1 MKIKGYLTFTILVL
15 FTLLSFIV
23 PPISKA
29 TNGLEYQWGY
39 FMGGSGIDL
48 GVVFV
53 DPDGYIYLTGSYSN
67 TVDFDPTSTTENY
80 TSAGGYDMYLSKYQ
94 PDGTYLWTKVWGGTG
109 SNDTVYQVL
118 WDSDKNMYLYGEFQS
133 TVDFNPD
140 SASADSLTSSGST
153 DPFVTKYNSN
163 GTYAWTKKWGGTG
176 ADRATFATIDSSGNF
191 YFSGAYRNTVDFD
204 PDAVLTTNKTSN
216 GNYDAFVSK
225 FDSNMNFIRVKTFG
239 GSSLDYG
246 ESVRTDSNGNLYLT
260 GEFKSTVNFNPDGSG
275 DERTSLGQYDC
286 YLIKHDSSGNYIWS
300 KNWGSTGDDMCL
312 GLTKDSSENF
322 YISGYA
328 GGLVST
334 SLTIDLDPGSNSDTK
349 TLAGSGDSMIVK
361 LNSNGN
367 YVWGKTFGSSSYD
380 FAQNLRL
387 DSNGYLYV
395 IGSFSTTVDFDPGS
409 NVNNLTSNGSD
420 DIYLSK
426 FDTDGNFFTTKI
438 TGSTA
443 YDFPNWEPLVIS
455 GNTMFTSLSAGGN
468 LVLNPDGGTATTTFA
483 GNYDTTFVKFNID
496 STPPAD
502 FTTISPKDYETNA
515 TPTLSFNKSTDT
527 NSISSYTANLDL
539 GKSKSYSISGIPAS
553 GNGTSYYLWRDDANY
568 KIEYLNEGDSD
579 STNDIIKVYFKDI
592 TQSPLT
598 AGLHNWKA
606 IAYDSQAN
614 TKTMSIDFKIDWTS
628 PQLTNFTIANVG
640 TIKPGG
646 VYTLSNLNKGPSFM
660 GKISDPYIGSSKTNP
675 DGTVDNFDKVSSG
688 VESVKL
694 TIQKQLRAN
703 KYDTYLS
710 KVFPLINGVDIKGSE
725 KYENFYITTPFPL
738 KNGKYRV
745 SLEFTDKVGNS
756 YTFPYF
762 YLKVLSPKTP
772 NSFERN
778 TLSATT
784 LNTGNTAAQSEEEVK
799 KTEPPINLFADWLKK
814 FILQIQNVWLKIR

>member
-1 MKIKGYLTFTILVL
+1 MITKNKAFLKSLIFKVFSVLLNNMLDNKKYKILLIRPYFEMLEHELVFL
-15 FTLLSFIV
+15 PFEPL
-23 PPISKA
+23 
-29 TNGLEYQWGY
+29 GLQ
-39 FMGGSGIDL
+39 
-48 GVVFV
+48 
-53 DPDGYIYLTGSYSN
+53 YIQSCLEEIGQ
-67 TVDFDPTSTTENY
+67 E
-80 TSAGGYDMYLSKYQ
+80 
-94 PDGTYLWTKVWGGTG
+94 TK
-109 SNDTVYQVL
+109 
-118 WDSDKNMYLYGEFQS
+118 F
-133 TVDFNPD
+133 
-140 SASADSLTSSGST
+140 
-153 DPFVTKYNSN
+153 
-163 GTYAWTKKWGGTG
+163 
-176 ADRATFATIDSSGNF
+176 
-191 YFSGAYRNTVDFD
+191 
-204 PDAVLTTNKTSN
+204 
-216 GNYDAFVSK
+216 YDALV
-225 FDSNMNFIRVKTFG
+225 
-239 GSSLDYG
+239 
-246 ESVRTDSNGNLYLT
+246 
-260 GEFKSTVNFNPDGSG
+260 
-275 DERTSLGQYDC
+275 ER
-286 YLIKHDSSGNYIWS
+286 
-300 KNWGSTGDDMCL
+300 
-312 GLTKDSSENF
+312 
-322 YISGYA
+322 
-328 GGLVST
+328 
-334 SLTIDLDPGSNSDTK
+334 P
-349 TLAGSGDSMIVK
+349 
-361 LNSNGN
+361 
-367 YVWGKTFGSSSYD
+367 
-380 FAQNLRL
+380 
-387 DSNGYLYV
+387 
-395 IGSFSTTVDFDPGS
+395 
-409 NVNNLTSNGSD
+409 
-420 DIYLSK
+420 
-426 FDTDGNFFTTKI
+426 
-438 TGSTA
+438 
-443 YDFPNWEPLVIS
+443 
-455 GNTMFTSLSAGGN
+455 
-468 LVLNPDGGTATTTFA
+468 
-483 GNYDTTFVKFNID
+483 
-496 STPPAD
+496 
-502 FTTISPKDYETNA
+502 
-515 TPTLSFNKSTDT
+515 
-527 NSISSYTANLDL
+527 
-539 GKSKSYSISGIPAS
+539 
-553 GNGTSYYLWRDDANY
+553 Y